1 MRRTMLW
8 TCGVLAFLAFLSAE
22 RAWGL
27 GTETIGNE
35 PLHEAN
41 YTEWKGIMPV
51 INDKTRVYSN
61 WVNGNERF
69 FYKSTTKELNAALVE
84 FARIEVEGLP
94 AGKST
99 VHEVLLRP
107 GPGITQTFDRKEI
120 PFHWELHIHGGISK
134 HLLTLDKGD
143 EVWNR
148 DPRLTIYV
156 GGDFDLAKLEIP
168 KGVTLLD
175 IPTLSKR
182 VAAGIAASKD
192 KTVRGWGC
200 GQLTSLDHFSA
211 DNMQAVAKM
220 LDDEDSWVRLNAA
233 GSLPLFGKK
242 AAPHLPAL
250 RECLVSEDR
259 GLKTRAQAAI
269 VEIEQAEDKTKEEKE
284 STAGQKAIAQFLE
297 ARKDSPK

>member
-1 MRRTMLW
+1 MRRAFLGAW
-8 TCGVLAFLAFLSAE
+8 AVLAIVGSLTAQ

-27 GTETIGNE
+27 GEETFGND
-35 PLHEAN
+35 PLNEAN
-41 YTEWKGIMPV
+41 FADWKGIMPV
-51 INDKTRVYSN
+51 VNDKSRVYSN
-61 WVNGNERF
+61 WVNGNEHF
-69 FYKSTTKELNAALVE
+69 FYKSGTKELNAALVE
-84 FARIEVEGLP
+84 FAKIEV
-94 AGKST
+94 KT
-99 VHEVLLRP
+99 HEVLLRP
-107 GPGITQTFDRKEI
+107 APGITHTFDRKEI
-120 PFHWELHIHGGISK
+120 PFNWELHIHGGISK

-143 EVWNR
+143 EVWNK

-156 GGDFDLAKLEIP
+156 GGDIDLAKLEIP
-168 KGVTLLD
+168 NGVTLLD
-175 IPTLSKR
+175 VPTLSKR

-242 AAPHLPAL
+242 AAAHLPAL
-250 RECLVSEDR
+250 RECLISEDK

-269 VEIEQAEDKTKEEKE
+269 VEIEQAEDKSKEEKE
-284 STAGQKAIAQFLE
+284 SAAGQKAIAQFLA

>member
-1 MRRTMLW
+1 MRRLFLW
-8 TCGVLAFLAFLSAE
+8 ASAVLAILGSLTAQK
-22 RAWGL
+22 AWGL
-27 GTETIGNE
+27 GDETIGNE

-41 YTEWKGIMPV
+41 YGDWKGIMPV
-51 INDKTRVYSN
+51 INDKARVYSN
-61 WVNGNERF
+61 WVNGNEHL

-84 FARIEVEGLP
+84 FAKIEVEAQP
-94 AGKST
+94 AGKNT

-107 GPGITQTFDRKEI
+107 APGLAHTFDRKEV
-120 PFHWELHIHGGISK
+120 PHNWELHIHGGISK

-143 EVWNR
+143 QVWNK
-148 DPRLTIYV
+148 DPRLTIYI
-156 GGDFDLAKLEIP
+156 GGDIDLAKLEIP

-200 GQLTSLDHFSA
+200 GELTSLDHFSA
-211 DNMQAVAKM
+211 ENLNAVAKM

-233 GSLPLFGKK
+233 GALPLYGKK
-242 AAPHLPAL
+242 AALHLPAL
-250 RECLVSEDR
+250 RECLVSEDQ

-269 VEIEQAEDKTKEEKE
+269 VEIEQAEDKSKEEKE
-284 STAGQKAIAQFLE
+284 STAGQKTIAEFLE
-297 ARKDSPK
+297 ARKKR